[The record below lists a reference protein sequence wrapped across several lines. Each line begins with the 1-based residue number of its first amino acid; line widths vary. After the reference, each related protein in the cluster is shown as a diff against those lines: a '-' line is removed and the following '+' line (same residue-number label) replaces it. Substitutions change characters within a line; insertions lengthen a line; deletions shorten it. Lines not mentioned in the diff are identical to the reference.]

1 MIKIYLPDKCVQNT
15 KGLIFVID
23 CNDHERVNEA
33 KNELMALLEEDELK
47 NAALLIYANKKDLP
61 MAMNSAEIIETL
73 RLHTLKTDNCFVQ
86 STCAASGDGLQEG
99 LEWLTEK
106 IVSNYGDFLAQGKL
120 YPQFIKKLLIH

>member
-1 MIKIYLPDKCVQNT
+1 MIQIYHPDKCVQNT

-23 CNDHERVNEA
+23 CNDHEHVNEA
-33 KNELMALLEEDELK
+33 KNEFMALLEEDELK
-47 NAALLIYANKKDLP
+47 NAALLMYANKQDLP

-73 RLHTLKTDNCFVQ
+73 GLHTLKTDNWFVQ

-120 YPQFIKKLLIH
+120 NH